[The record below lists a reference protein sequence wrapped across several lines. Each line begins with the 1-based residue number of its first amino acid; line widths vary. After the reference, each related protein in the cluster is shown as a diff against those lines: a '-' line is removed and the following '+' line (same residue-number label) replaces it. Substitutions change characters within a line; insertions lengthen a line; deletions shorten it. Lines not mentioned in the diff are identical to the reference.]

1 MSSGALLETLRVQ
14 EGILRELWEVTIRQR
29 EALKGERLSALQ
41 DQMRELQHLS
51 VRAQAAEV
59 KRGRLSR
66 DLAEEL
72 GCDAVLTEICAHL
85 PQEEARSLE
94 EAGADLLGA
103 VGLLRAEMKLL
114 GILMEESRTLNEM
127 MLGEWRRLAEIPM
140 GSGGFDTRI

>member
-1 MSSGALLETLRVQ
+1 MQTSVLVETLRIQ
-14 EGILRELWEVTIRQR
+14 ETILRDLWDVVVRQR
-29 EALKGERLSALQ
+29 EALRGGRLSALQ
-41 DQMRELQHLS
+41 DLMRQLQHLS

-59 KRGRLSR
+59 KRGRLAR

-72 GCDAVLTEICAHL
+72 HCDAVLSEICARL

>member
-59 KRGRLSR
+59 KRGRLAR
-66 DLAEEL
+66 DL
-72 GCDAVLTEICAHL
+72 GVDPCRFTGRG
-85 PQEEARSLE
+85 EA
-94 EAGADLLGA
+94 
-103 VGLLRAEMKLL
+103 
-114 GILMEESRTLNEM
+114 
-127 MLGEWRRLAEIPM
+127 
-140 GSGGFDTRI
+140 